1 CRAPGCTVP
10 AHRCDLDHDI
20 PAPHG
25 PTSTDNLSATHR
37 QHHRIRTTGLWTTH
51 RDPDIGTLT
60 WTTATGRTYT
70 THPKDWLEHHRTPA
84 DPHPSNDDTGPD
96 PDEPH
101 KKAYQGKPSSGPR
114 QHRSTNRATPDLE
127 RDTRPPTRPPE
138 DDPPF

>member
-1 CRAPGCTVP
+1 VQAVDGHCRAPGCTVP

-60 WTTATGRTYT
+60 WTTAAGRTYT
-70 THPKDWLEHHRTPA
+70 THPKDWLEHHRTPVDA
-84 DPHPSNDDTGPD
+84 HPRERRNGERPR
-96 PDEPH
+96 PQGEPRPPNRAGRDEP
-101 KKAYQGKPSSGPR
+101 
-114 QHRSTNRATPDLE
+114 
-127 RDTRPPTRPPE
+127 
-138 DDPPF
+138 PF